1 MLIYEYENFG
11 HLNKIMFRLED
22 SNTKIRYTKIIN
34 NQLYHITKDIAK
46 DVTFEDI
53 MELTKRVAKLDD
65 VFWKLL

>member
-53 MELTKRVAKLDD
+53 MELTKRVATLDD
-65 VFWKLL
+65 IFWKLL